1 MKSKNKILLPDG
13 TYMDRCYDRAL
24 IMEQHY
30 QERYEECLMNDTRE
44 GIVLVYIISQ
54 MNDDNEFICDMN
66 TIAKALNYSR
76 ASVARA
82 IKLFK
87 EKYADL
93 VTVGKFHGVS
103 KFSIDKNKCFKSIA

>member
-1 MKSKNKILLPDG
+1 MKNRDKILLPDG
-13 TYMDRCYDRAL
+13 TYTNRQYDKAL
-24 IMEQHY
+24 VMEQDY
-30 QERYEECLMNDTRE
+30 QSRYEEILMNDTRE
-44 GIVLVYIISQ
+44 GIVLVYVISQ

-87 EKYADL
+87 EKYSDL
-93 VTVGKFHGVS
+93 VTVGKFHGTN
-103 KFSIDKNKCFKSIA
+103 KFTIDKNKCFKSIA